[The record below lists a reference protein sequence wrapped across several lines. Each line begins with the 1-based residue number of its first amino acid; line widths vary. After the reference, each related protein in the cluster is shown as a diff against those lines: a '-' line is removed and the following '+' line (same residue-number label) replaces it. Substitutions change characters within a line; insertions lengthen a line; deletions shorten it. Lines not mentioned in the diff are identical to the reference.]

1 MYLGN
6 LSVMLFRHDAS
17 GVDKTL
23 KAYLFNVDVKQC
35 LTRVAATS

>member
-6 LSVMLFRHDAS
+6 LSVILFRHDAS
-17 GVDKTL
+17 GVDKT
-23 KAYLFNVDVKQC
+23 LFNVDVKQC